1 MYIVREIFYLQ
12 FGRYKESKILL
23 DEAKK
28 NGLMP
33 RSTGNRILTDF
44 TGTSY
49 RLILESSYVSLSDF
63 EKELAKDMSTTDWK
77 IWYEK
82 FKTCIN
88 HSEREILKLIS

>member
-12 FGRYKESKILL
+12 FGRYKEAKILI

-33 RSTGNRILTDF
+33 KSTENRILTDF
-44 TGTSY
+44 TGTNY

-63 EKELAKDMSTTDWK
+63 EKELAKDMSITDWK
-77 IWYEK
+77 LWYEK
-82 FKTCIN
+82 FKATVS